1 MPLTKYN
8 FKPGIDREGTD
19 YSNEGGWFDI
29 NLVRFRKGFPEKI
42 GGWVKE
48 QITTYLGI
56 GRALHAWIALEGT
69 KYLGVGTTYKYY
81 IKEGDTF
88 NDITP
93 LRKDPTSPNNAFAAI
108 ANTISAGISATVT
121 TIPLTSS
128 TNFPSSGV
136 IQIDSETITYG
147 AVSGNNLIGATRGA
161 ESTTAATHSS
171 SAAVLCATI
180 TVTDASHGAVQND
193 FVTYSSTVTLGGNIT
208 ATVLDQEY
216 QIVDIVNTNSYL
228 IKAKDTSDDT
238 VFANSSDSNNGG
250 TSTAAAYQINVGL
263 DDYVSGSGWGAST
276 WGTGGWGSVVALS
289 DTSQLRL
296 WTHDNFGEDLLINP
310 RSGGLYYWTEDN
322 GLTTRAVAFS
332 DLTNANLVP
341 TKAFQLIVSD
351 IDRHILALGADPL
364 NAAGTARTGSIDPLF
379 ICWCDQE
386 NAPEWEPKYTNTA
399 GSLRL
404 SAGSQII
411 GGLRARQETLI
422 WTDDALYNVKFIGPP
437 YTFGANLINQGL
449 GMIAPKAAINAPPGV
464 FWMDRSGFYLY
475 GGAVARV
482 PCAVHS
488 YVFNDLNQ
496 GQAFKIFAY
505 LNRQFNE
512 VGWYYPSGSSTEI
525 DRFVTYN
532 YQEQVWS
539 YGNLT
544 RYAWLDEGV
553 QPYPRATGTDTYNY
567 VYQHE
572 TGNDADGSPMD
583 DVYIETSDFALD
595 QSGNNFTFMHQ
606 AIPDILFTGD
616 GGSDQV
622 INFVLKM
629 RNFPNETFTTEST
642 STVTASTTKLN
653 LRGRARQAVVRL
665 ESDDDAASGARL
677 GVGWRLG
684 SMRLNTRP
692 DGRR

>member
-93 LRKDPTSPNNAFAAI
+93 IRAT
-108 ANTISAGISATVT
+108 TSAGDVTFAKEANGDAT
-121 TIPLTSS
+121 L
-128 TNFPSSGV
+128 N
-136 IQIDSETITYG
+136 
-147 AVSGNNLIGATRGA
+147 
-161 ESTTAATHSS
+161 
-171 SAAVLCATI
+171 
-180 TVTDASHGAVQND
+180 VTDASHGAVQND
-193 FVTYSSTVTLGGNIT
+193 FVTYSGAATLGGLIT
-208 ATVLDQEY
+208 ATVLNQEY
-216 QIVDIVNTNSYL
+216 QIATVTSTNVYT
-228 IKAKDTSDDT
+228 IEAKDTDGDE
-238 VFANSSDSNNGG
+238 VLANSSDSGNGG
-250 TSTAAAYQINVGL
+250 SSVVGAYQINVGL
-263 DDYVSGSGWGAST
+263 DDYVSGSGWGAGT
-276 WGTGGWGSVVALS
+276 WGAGGWGSVAALS

-322 GLTTRAVAFS
+322 GLSTRAVAFS

-364 NAAGTARTGSIDPLF
+364 NAAGTARTGNIDPLF
-379 ICWCDQE
+379 LCWCDQE

-422 WTDDALYNVKFIGPP
+422 WTMV
-437 YTFGANLINQGL
+437 
-449 GMIAPKAAINAPPGV
+449 APKAAINAPPGV

-496 GQAFKIFAY
+496 GQAFKIFAF

-532 YQEQVWS
+532 YQEQVWA

-567 VYQHE
+567 IYQHE

-583 DVYIETSDFALD
+583 NVYIETSDFTLD

-629 RNFPNETFTTEST
+629 RNYPNKMRNYPNETFTTEST

-665 ESDDDAASGARL
+665 ESDDDADAGARL

>member
-81 IKEGDTF
+81 IKEGSTF

-93 LRKDPTSPNNAFAAI
+93 IRAT
-108 ANTISAGISATVT
+108 TSAGDVTFSATNGDAT
-121 TIPLTSS
+121 LT
-128 TNFPSSGV
+128 V
-136 IQIDSETITYG
+136 AD
-147 AVSGNNLIGATRGA
+147 
-161 ESTTAATHSS
+161 TA
-171 SAAVLCATI
+171 
-180 TVTDASHGAVQND
+180 HGAVQND
-193 FVTYSSTVTLGGNIT
+193 FVTFSGAATLGGLIT
-208 ATVLDQEY
+208 AIVLNQEY
-216 QIVDIVNTNSYL
+216 QIATIVNANSYTVE
-228 IKAKDTSDDT
+228 AKDTDGDT
-238 VFANSSDSNNGG
+238 VTANSSDSGNGG
-250 TSTAAAYQINVGL
+250 GSVVGTYQINVGL

-276 WGTGGWGSVVALS
+276 WGNGGWGEVSALS
-289 DTSQLRL
+289 ETDQLRL
-296 WTHDNFGEDLLINP
+296 WTQDNFGEDLLINP
-310 RSGGLYYWTEDN
+310 RAGGLYYWTQDN

-332 DLTNANLVP
+332 SLTNANLTP

-364 NAAGTARTGSIDPLF
+364 NAAGTARTGNIDPLF

-411 GGLRARQETLI
+411 GGLRSRQETLI
-422 WTDDALYNVKFIGPP
+422 WTDDALYSVKFIGPP

-449 GMIAPKAAINAPPGV
+449 GMVAPKAAVNAPPGV

-475 GGAVARV
+475 NGSVSRV
-482 PCAVHS
+482 PCTVHN
-488 YVFNDLNQ
+488 YVFSDINQ
-496 GQAFKIFAY
+496 EQVFKIFAF

-512 VGWYYPSGSSTEI
+512 IGWYYPSGSSTEI

-567 VYQHE
+567 IYQHE

-583 DVYIETSDFALD
+583 NVYIETSDFTLD
-595 QSGNNFTFMHQ
+595 LSGGNSYTFMDQ
-606 AIPDILFTGD
+606 AIPDVLFTGD

-642 STVTASTTKLN
+642 NTVTASTTKLN

-665 ESDDDAASGARL
+665 ESDDDADAGARL

>member
-81 IKEGDTF
+81 IKEGSTF

-93 LRKDPTSPNNAFAAI
+93 IRAT
-108 ANTISAGISATVT
+108 TSAGDVTFSATNGDAT
-121 TIPLTSS
+121 LT
-128 TNFPSSGV
+128 V
-136 IQIDSETITYG
+136 AD
-147 AVSGNNLIGATRGA
+147 
-161 ESTTAATHSS
+161 TA
-171 SAAVLCATI
+171 
-180 TVTDASHGAVQND
+180 HGAVQND
-193 FVTYSSTVTLGGNIT
+193 FVTFSGAATLGGLIT
-208 ATVLDQEY
+208 ATVLNQEY
-216 QIVDIVNTNSYL
+216 QIATIVNANSYTVE
-228 IKAKDTSDDT
+228 AKDTDGDT
-238 VFANSSDSNNGG
+238 VTANSSDSGNGG
-250 TSTAAAYQINVGL
+250 GSVVGTYQINVGL

-276 WGTGGWGSVVALS
+276 WGNGGWGEVSALS
-289 DTSQLRL
+289 ETDQLRL
-296 WTHDNFGEDLLINP
+296 WTQDNFGEDLLINP
-310 RSGGLYYWTEDN
+310 RAGGLYYWTQDN

-332 DLTNANLVP
+332 SLTNANLTP

-364 NAAGTARTGSIDPLF
+364 NAAGTARTGNIDPLF

-411 GGLRARQETLI
+411 GGLRSRQETLI
-422 WTDDALYNVKFIGPP
+422 WTDDALYSVKFIGPP

-449 GMIAPKAAINAPPGV
+449 GMVAPKAAVNAPPGV

-475 GGAVARV
+475 NGSVSRV
-482 PCAVHS
+482 PCTVHN
-488 YVFNDLNQ
+488 YVFSDINQ
-496 GQAFKIFAY
+496 EQVFKIFAF

-512 VGWYYPSGSSTEI
+512 IGWYYPSGSSTEI

-567 VYQHE
+567 IYQHE

-583 DVYIETSDFALD
+583 NVYIESSDFTLD

-606 AIPDILFTGD
+606 AIPDVLFTGD

-642 STVTASTTKLN
+642 NTVTASTTKLN

-665 ESDDDAASGARL
+665 ESDDDADAGARL